1 MSESDARQATPGVES
16 IRWRDGALTLLDQR
30 KLPAEETWLD
40 IPDLE
45 TAAAAI
51 RDLVVRG
58 APAIGIT
65 AAYASVL
72 AMRAR
77 VRELP
82 DDSRAV
88 GEAWLA
94 DLDRLV
100 ASRPTA
106 VNLRWAVD
114 RMRAAAGQGDPDA
127 VLERLEQLAAAI
139 HAEDHAANQR
149 MAELGASLIEPGSRV
164 LTHCN
169 TGSLATGGTGTALGV
184 IVRAWRAERLA
195 RVYACETRPWF
206 QGLRLTAWELAREGV
221 PCSVLVE
228 AAAAGLMQRGDVDWI
243 ITGADRITANGD
255 VANKVGTLMLA
266 TLARRFSVGMMVVAP
281 VSTLDPE
288 TPSGDRIEIEERPA
302 DEIWGSVGM
311 TAPEGV
317 DAFNP
322 VFDVTPAE
330 LIDVIVTDRGVIEPP
345 YDGRI
350 AELVRAGDAA

>member
-1 MSESDARQATPGVES
+1 MTESDQARTSVES
-16 IRWRDGALTLLDQR
+16 IRWRDGTLTLLDQR
-30 KLPAEETWLD
+30 KLPAEEIWLEMS
-40 IPDLE
+40 DLD

-51 RDLVVRG
+51 RDLIVRG

-65 AAYASVL
+65 AAYACVM

-77 VRELP
+77 HAEYS
-82 DDSRAV
+82 DDAHAAL
-88 GEAWLA
+88 EAWLG
-94 DLDRLV
+94 DLDRL
-100 ASRPTA
+100 AAARPTA

-114 RMRAAAGQGDPDA
+114 RMRVAARQGDSDA
-127 VLERLEQLAAAI
+127 ALERLEQLASSI
-139 HAEDHAANQR
+139 HAEDAAANQR
-149 MAELGASLIEPGSRV
+149 MAELGANLIEPGSRV

-184 IVRAWRAERLA
+184 IVRAWRTERLA

-206 QGLRLTAWELAREGV
+206 QGLRLTAWEFAQEGV

-228 AAAAGLMQRGDVDWI
+228 GAAAGLMQRGDVDWI

-266 TLARRFSVGMMVVAP
+266 TLARQFGARMMVVAP

-288 TPSGDRIEIEERPA
+288 MPSGDQIEIEERPA
-302 DEIWGSVGM
+302 DEIWGSVGL
-311 TAPEGV
+311 TAPRGV

-330 LIDVIVTDRGVIEPP
+330 LIDVIVTDRGVIKPP
-345 YDGRI
+345 YEGRI
-350 AELVRAGDAA
+350 AELVRAADAA

>member
-1 MSESDARQATPGVES
+1 MSESDNAPAAPGVEA
-16 IRWRDGALTLLDQR
+16 IRWRDRQLTLIDQR
-30 KLPAEETWLD
+30 KLPAEEVWLEM
-40 IPDLE
+40 PDLDA
-45 TAAAAI
+45 AAAAI

-65 AAYASVL
+65 AAYASAL

-77 VRELP
+77 ISEHGGFGHAAR
-82 DDSRAV
+82 
-88 GEAWLA
+88 EAWLA

-100 ASRPTA
+100 AARPTA
-106 VNLRWAVD
+106 VNLRWAVE
-114 RMRAAAGQGDPDA
+114 RMRVASAGDSDT
-127 VLERLEQLAAAI
+127 VLERLEQLAATI
-139 HAEDHAANQR
+139 HAEDQAANRR
-149 MAELGASLIEPGSRV
+149 MAQLGANLIDPGSRV

-169 TGSLATGGTGTALGV
+169 TGSLATGGVGTALGV
-184 IVRAWRAERLA
+184 IVHAWRAQRLE

-206 QGLRLTAWELAREGV
+206 QGLRLTAWEFAQERV

-228 AAAAGLMQRGDVDWI
+228 GAAAGLMRRGGVDWV

-266 TLARRFSVGMMVVAP
+266 TLARQFGVRMMVVAP
-281 VSTLDPE
+281 VSTLDPD

-302 DEIWGSVGM
+302 DEIWGSIGM
-311 TAPEGV
+311 APPPGV

-345 YDGRI
+345 FDGRV
-350 AELVRAGDAA
+350 AELAGAVEAA

>member
-1 MSESDARQATPGVES
+1 MSESENGRAAPGVEA
-16 IRWRDGALTLLDQR
+16 IRWRDRKLTLIDQR
-30 KLPAEETWLD
+30 KLPAEEVWLEM
-40 IPDLE
+40 PDLD
-45 TAAAAI
+45 TAAEAI

-65 AAYASVL
+65 AAYACVL

-77 VRELP
+77 NDEYSS
-82 DDSRAV
+82 DHRAAR
-88 GEAWLA
+88 EAWLA
-94 DLDRLV
+94 DLDRL
-100 ASRPTA
+100 AAARPTA
-106 VNLRWAVD
+106 VNLRWAVE
-114 RMRAAAGQGDPDA
+114 RMRVAAGQGDSDTA
-127 VLERLEQLAAAI
+127 LERLEQLASAI
-139 HAEDHAANQR
+139 HADDSAANQR
-149 MAELGASLIEPGSRV
+149 MAELGAGLIEPGSRV

-184 IVRAWRAERLA
+184 IVRAWRAERLT

-206 QGLRLTAWELAREGV
+206 QGLRLTAWEFAQEGV

-228 AAAAGLMQRGDVDWI
+228 GAAAGLMQRGDIDWV

-266 TLARRFSVGMMVVAP
+266 TLARRFGARMMVVAP
-281 VSTLDPE
+281 VSTLDAE
-288 TPSGDRIEIEERPA
+288 TASGDLIEIEQRSA

-330 LIDVIVTDRGVIEPP
+330 LIDVIVTDGGVIEPP
-345 YDGRI
+345 YGGRI
-350 AELVRAGDAA
+350 AELVRAADAA